1 MEIKKQL
8 IDNMNESFDDKV
20 ADIAD
25 LVGEKGEVVR
35 DRLKTLNFRD
45 YIELSKAVKQND
57 MEDARRILGLG
68 IEETEYKYDGKL
80 VHISKEEF
88 SKVSDDYKNSTPGEE
103 RMVIL
108 DPESGA
114 TISVPVKFMNEEKSA
129 WFESYQFIA
138 EEKCRYC
145 GGDCPDDPNHA
156 CDGFIG
162 DIDNLY
168 GSYDEDDE
176 EDLNE
181 DEKKIAADIK
191 DYVDDHKK
199 HFDAYPMDVEVDDKI
214 YDYDEYWKMLDKY
227 YPVKE
232 YNTGG
237 TQGTMS
243 PGEMRGAQA
252 QAQAGAEQGQ
262 ETNPQNKTKKAQAM
276 QRLGKKNLGGA
287 TAQQA
292 ADALDKA
299 GQGKPLTPIQRKAM
313 AQQAASVDQLAADP
327 KTAVQFRNL
336 LNKLNNQG
344 K

>member
-1 MEIKKQL
+1 MELKKD
-8 IDNMNESFDDKV
+8 IMKSMNEDISDKI

-25 LVGEKGEVVR
+25 LVGEKEEVVR

-45 YIELSKAVKQND
+45 YIELSKAVRNTE
-57 MEDARRILGLG
+57 MEKARDILGLG
-68 IEETEYKYDGKL
+68 LEETEYKYDGKL

-88 SKVSDDYKNSTPGEE
+88 KKVSGDYKNDTPGEE

-114 TISVPVKFMNEEKSA
+114 TISVPVKFIGEE
-129 WFESYQFIA
+129 I
-138 EEKCRYC
+138 EEV
-145 GGDCPDDPNHA
+145 
-156 CDGFIG
+156 
-162 DIDNLY
+162 
-168 GSYDEDDE
+168 
-176 EDLNE
+176 NE
-181 DEKKIAADIK
+181 DEKKVAADIK

-243 PGEMRGAQA
+243 PGEMRGAK
-252 QAQAGAEQGQ
+252 AQAGAEQGQ

>member
-45 YIELSKAVKQND
+45 YIELSKAVKEND

-68 IEETEYKYDGKL
+68 IEETKYYYDGKVSL
-80 VHISKEEF
+80 IKQSEF
-88 SKVSDDYKNSTPGEE
+88 DKIHSDFKNDTPGEE

-114 TISVPVKFMNEEKSA
+114 TISVPVKFMNEQK
-129 WFESYQFIA
+129 IT

-176 EDLNE
+176 DDLNE

-232 YNTGG
+232 YNQG
-237 TQGTMS
+237 GTMS

-252 QAQAGAEQGQ
+252 QADGQQGQ
-262 ETNPQNKTKKAQAM
+262 EMNPQQSKTKKAQAM
-276 QRLGKKNLGGA
+276 MRLGKKNLGGA

-327 KTAVQFRNL
+327 KTATQFRNL
-336 LNKLNNQG
+336 LNKLN

>member
-1 MEIKKQL
+1 
-8 IDNMNESFDDKV
+8 
-20 ADIAD
+20 
-25 LVGEKGEVVR
+25 
-35 DRLKTLNFRD
+35 
-45 YIELSKAVKQND
+45 
-57 MEDARRILGLG
+57 
-68 IEETEYKYDGKL
+68 
-80 VHISKEEF
+80 
-88 SKVSDDYKNSTPGEE
+88 
-103 RMVIL
+103 
-108 DPESGA
+108 
-114 TISVPVKFMNEEKSA
+114 MNEEKST
-129 WFESYQFIA
+129 WYESYQFIT

-145 GGDCPDDPNHA
+145 GGNCPDDPNFA

-176 EDLNE
+176 DDLNE

-227 YPVKE
+227 YPVNE
-232 YNTGG
+232 YNQG
-237 TQGTMS
+237 GTMS

-252 QAQAGAEQGQ
+252 QAGQQGQ
-262 ETNPQNKTKKAQAM
+262 EMDPQSKTKKAQAM
-276 QRLGKKNLGGA
+276 MRLGKKNLGGA

-327 KTAVQFRNL
+327 KTATQFRNL
-336 LNKLNNQG
+336 LNKLNQQG